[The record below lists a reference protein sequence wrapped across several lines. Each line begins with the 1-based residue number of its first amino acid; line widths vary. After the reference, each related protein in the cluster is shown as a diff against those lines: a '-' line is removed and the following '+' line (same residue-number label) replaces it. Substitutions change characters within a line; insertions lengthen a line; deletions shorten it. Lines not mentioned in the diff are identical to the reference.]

1 MTTTT
6 SDQTPKPETT
16 TSDQP
21 PKPKKIIT
29 VNQTPKTETTTSDQT
44 PKPET
49 TTPDQ
54 TPKTEAIGPISP
66 PDKPKQYRAIG
77 LLRGRYVPSDEI
89 ERGTLITS
97 DGTSIDAVV
106 LGRVLGLVKGRIDLD
121 KEHLWVV
128 YPRTRDREQ
137 KVADDESGSPQ
148 DATQEST
155 SKTESPLDL
164 SKEPT
169 AGSEYSLESPKELQG
184 LSQEPTADSDHS
196 PGKPEVPPDLSNEST
211 GDDELTEDDE
221 STGDDESSLEESEE
235 VPELAEFAVRKYLH
249 VQIAGIWEPETL
261 HPDEPVPVIEQ
272 KPDYFSIRGEVVYQN
287 KEAGWLIVK
296 VIQFSRRKPDEKLAP
311 YFNLKLLGFLP
322 ERPVK
327 NFWNL
332 DVSREGTD
340 LVVMDGQRIAYLG
353 KRKPKK
359 GAPKKGKPRR
369 GGGAGQ
375 KPAQASSPKEPPKL
389 KKKNSTSSSSPVNIN

>member
-1 MTTTT
+1 MTST
-6 SDQTPKPETT
+6 SDQTPKPETP
-16 TSDQP
+16 TSDQT

-29 VNQTPKTETTTSDQT
+29 VKQSPKPETTTSEQTPKTETTTDNQA
-44 PKPET
+44 
-49 TTPDQ
+49 
-54 TPKTEAIGPISP
+54 PKTESAGPIPP

-77 LLRGRYVPSDEI
+77 LLRGKYVPGEEI

-106 LGRVLGLVKGRIDLD
+106 LGRLLGLVKSSRIDLEKD
-121 KEHLWVV
+121 HLWVV

-137 KVADDESGSPQ
+137 KGDESSIPQ
-148 DATQEST
+148 DATQEYT
-155 SKTESPLDL
+155 SKTESPESPSDL
-164 SKEPT
+164 AKEPT
-169 AGSEYSLESPKELQG
+169 AGSESSLESPKELQG
-184 LSQEPTADSDHS
+184 LSKEPTADSDHS
-196 PGKPEVPPDLSNEST
+196 PGEPEVPLDLSNEST
-211 GDDELTEDDE
+211 GDDEP
-221 STGDDESSLEESEE
+221 SLEESEE
-235 VPELAEFAVRKYLH
+235 LPDLAEFAVRKYLH

-261 HPDEPVPVIEQ
+261 HPDEPAPVIEQ

-375 KPAQASSPKEPPKL
+375 KPAQAADSPKEPPKL
-389 KKKNSTSSSSPVNIN
+389 KKKQPSNGSPA

>member
-6 SDQTPKPETT
+6 DQTPKPETT
-16 TSDQP
+16 TDD
-21 PKPKKIIT
+21 K
-29 VNQTPKTETTTSDQT
+29 TPKLKTITGNQS
-44 PKPET
+44 PKTET

-54 TPKTEAIGPISP
+54 TPKAEAIGPISP

-77 LLRGRYVPSDEI
+77 LLKGRYVPSDEI

-155 SKTESPLDL
+155 SKTESPESPPEL

-169 AGSEYSLESPKELQG
+169 AGSKSSLESPKELQE

-196 PGKPEVPPDLSNEST
+196 PGEPEAPPDLSNEST
-211 GDDELTEDDE
+211 EDDE
-221 STGDDESSLEESEE
+221 PTEDDESSLEESEE
-235 VPELAEFAVRKYLH
+235 LPDLAEFAVRKYLH

-261 HPDEPVPVIEQ
+261 HPDEPAPVIEQ

-296 VIQFSRRKPDEKLAP
+296 VIQFSRRKPDEKLP

-332 DVSREGTD
+332 DIEREGTD
-340 LVVMDGQRIAYLG
+340 LVIQDGQRIAYLG

-359 GAPKKGKPRR
+359 GKPVKGKSRR
-369 GGGAGQ
+369 DGGAGE

-389 KKKNSTSSSSPVNIN
+389 KKKQPAQ